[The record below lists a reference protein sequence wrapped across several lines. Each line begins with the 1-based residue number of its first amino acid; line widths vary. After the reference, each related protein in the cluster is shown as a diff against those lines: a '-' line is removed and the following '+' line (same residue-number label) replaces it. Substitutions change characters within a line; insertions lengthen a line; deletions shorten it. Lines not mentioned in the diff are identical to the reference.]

1 MVKATGWFGRKEVKQ
16 MAYVVLASLL
26 CFVGPTYFFAALSD
40 VVPQVIAIVLGL
52 LCFLV
57 GIVFVLKLV
66 EE

>member
-1 MVKATGWFGRKEVKQ
+1 MKATSWFDRKEVKQ
-16 MAYVVLASLL
+16 MVYIILASLL

-40 VVPQVIAIVLGL
+40 VVPQVVAIVLGL